1 MRIAYLAVAVLLAGC
16 TAQQQQQ
23 TNTNLNNALAKLA
36 AVSIADLNAA
46 AADAAAHNDTLAVA
60 CYPVLA
66 NWVITLQQN
75 HGQPVVPMGAFD
87 AFQHARDIYKGFST
101 PGGALASIPNS
112 VKLGCSALFLD
123 AQGDVLGFINLL
135 TRIASGT
142 YVPPI
147 PFTPIP
153 VP

>member
-1 MRIAYLAVAVLLAGC
+1 MRIAYLAVALLAGC

-36 AVSIADLNAA
+36 AINIADLNAA

-75 HGQPVVPMGAFD
+75 HGQPVVPAGAFD
-87 AFQHARDIYKGFST
+87 AFQHARDIYKGL
-101 PGGALASIPNS
+101 GGAGLAAIPNS
-112 VKLGCSALFLD
+112 VKLGCAALFLD
-123 AQGDVLGFINLL
+123 AQGDVLSFINML

-142 YVPPI
+142 YVPPL
-147 PFTPIP
+147 P